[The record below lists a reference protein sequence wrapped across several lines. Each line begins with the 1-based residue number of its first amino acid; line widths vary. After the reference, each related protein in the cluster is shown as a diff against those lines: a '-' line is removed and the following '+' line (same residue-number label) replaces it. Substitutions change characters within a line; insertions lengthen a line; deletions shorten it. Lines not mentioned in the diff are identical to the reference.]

1 MNFTRLT
8 FLALVATALNA
19 CGVGEADINAE
30 EDVALE
36 GVSESETALT
46 LTQAKF
52 QTFVGKDGQ
61 HYFHL
66 IAGNGQKLLGSEG
79 YASITGAKNGI
90 ASVKTNAA
98 NDSKFLLRE
107 AADGSQYFVLAAGN
121 GQIIAVSQMYSTT
134 SNRNRAIDTVKTIVG
149 QIVAQEAAV
158 PAPAKFETFK
168 GLDGKYYFNVKAGN
182 GEIVLQSQGYTTKTS
197 AQNGASSVQ
206 SNGAS
211 AARYTV
217 LEAADGRY
225 YFNLKATNG
234 QIIARGQLYS
244 TKSNA
249 ERGVDTCVTLLS
261 APIARQ

>member
-8 FLALVATALNA
+8 FLTLVATAMTA
-19 CGVGEADINAE
+19 CGVGEADINMDE
-30 EDVALE
+30 EVALE

-79 YASITGAKNGI
+79 YTSITGAKNGI

-98 NDSKFLLRE
+98 LDSKYLLRE

-121 GQIIAVSQMYSTT
+121 GQIIAVSQMYSTV
-134 SNRNRAIDTVKTIVG
+134 SNRNRAIDTIKTIVG

-158 PAPAKFETFK
+158 PAPAKFEIFK
-168 GLDGKYYFNVKAGN
+168 GLDGKYYFNAKAGN
-182 GEIVLQSQGYTTKTS
+182 GEIVLQSQGYSTRAS
-197 AQNGASSVQ
+197 ATNGVTSVQ

-217 LEAADGRY
+217 LEAADGRF

-244 TKSNA
+244 TRSNA
-249 ERGVDTCVTLLS
+249 QRGVDTCVALLS
-261 APIARQ
+261 TQLER